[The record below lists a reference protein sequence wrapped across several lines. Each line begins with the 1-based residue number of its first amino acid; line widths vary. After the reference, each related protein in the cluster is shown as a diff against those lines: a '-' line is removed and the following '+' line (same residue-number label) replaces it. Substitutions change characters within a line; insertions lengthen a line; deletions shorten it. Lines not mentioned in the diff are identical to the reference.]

1 LIDRHH
7 RKCKKHKKSKED
19 NSNSIS
25 RSSSINS
32 FSSVCK
38 EKSTKLSASRVSSKE
53 AQKKTESDAQKVCN
67 NSNSRDKDEIK
78 KSKSV
83 TNREIERL
91 ELKTIIKKKP
101 KQQRGTDKL
110 QTNCSGNDTS
120 TTNASINSR
129 KRHANDTKDSIDK
142 SSNSINNSND
152 NTCSPPKKRERM
164 PSAEKSKIAAFLP
177 ERQIWHWSGKSI
189 KRTGSKG
196 SRTRKVYYK
205 EIERGREHIRV
216 DDCAVFLSTGIYL
229 LFRINYSLVYTNF
242 CFLVLK
248 VAHICHI
255 SVVLIVCGKLAVVL

>member
-1 LIDRHH
+1 MLSRH
-7 RKCKKHKKSKED
+7 
-19 NSNSIS
+19 S
-25 RSSSINS
+25 RLFRQLFTSVIINGGG
-32 FSSVCK
+32 VCK
-38 EKSTKLSASRVSSKE
+38 EKSTKLTASRLSSKE

-67 NSNSRDKDEIK
+67 NSNNRDKDEIK

-83 TNREIERL
+83 TNREIEKL

-101 KQQRGTDKL
+101 KQRATDKL

-189 KRTGSKG
+189 KRTGNKG

-229 LFRINYSLVYTNF
+229 LFGI
-242 CFLVLK
+242 
-248 VAHICHI
+248 
-255 SVVLIVCGKLAVVL
+255 IV